1 METTHDAGPAR
12 TPRLEQALGLISAL
26 PVALIVALTFVDVFG
41 RYVFAAP
48 VRGSMEIIEQA
59 MALVIFTALPL
70 VTRQRQH
77 VSVSLFDRQPQGI
90 ARRIRTTLCD
100 AISTLALAVL
110 TWRLLVQALDD
121 RESGAASVV
130 LGLPQAP
137 LGFALT
143 ALAATS
149 TVLMAMLTWQSLN
162 DKGAKA

>member
-1 METTHDAGPAR
+1 METTHSAGPLR
-12 TPRLEQALGLISAL
+12 PPRLEQALGLISAL

-48 VRGSMEIIEQA
+48 VRGSVEIIEQA

-77 VSVSLFDRQPQGI
+77 VSVSLFDSQQPGL
-90 ARRIRTTLCD
+90 ARRLRVTLCD

-110 TWRLLVQALDD
+110 SWRLLVQARDD
-121 RESGAASVV
+121 LESGAASVV
-130 LGLPQAP
+130 LALPQAP

-149 TVLMAMLTWQSLN
+149 TVLMGLLTWQSLTG
-162 DKGAKA
+162 KGARA

>member
-1 METTHDAGPAR
+1 MT
-12 TPRLEQALGLISAL
+12 TPRAVTPPASLLERALALISAL
-26 PVALIVALTFVDVFG
+26 PVALIVGLTFVDVFG

-48 VRGSMEIIEQA
+48 VRGSVEIIEQA

-77 VSVSLFDRQPQGI
+77 VSVGLFDGQRPG
-90 ARRIRTTLCD
+90 ALRRLRTTACD
-100 AISTLALAVL
+100 AVSTVALAVL
-110 TWRLLVQALDD
+110 TWRLAVQAVNDWQD
-121 RESGAASVV
+121 GAASVV

-149 TVLMAMLTWQSLN
+149 TVLMAAMAWHSLTGKG
-162 DKGAKA
+162 DKA

>member
-1 METTHDAGPAR
+1 VTTTNAVI
-12 TPRLEQALGLISAL
+12 PRAPLLERVLGLISAL
-26 PVALIVALTFVDVFG
+26 PVALIVALTFIDVFG
-41 RYVFAAP
+41 RYVFSSP
-48 VRGSMEIIEQA
+48 VRGSVEIIEQA

-77 VSVSLFDRQPQGI
+77 VSVGLFEGQRKGL
-90 ARRIRTTLCD
+90 ARAIRLTLCD

-110 TWRLLVQALDD
+110 TWRLLVQA
-121 RESGAASVV
+121 REDWDSDAASVV

-149 TVLMAMLTWQSLN
+149 TVLMAVMTWQSLTGKG
-162 DKGAKA
+162 DKA